1 MPLISR
7 ALCSSFLTRCCTA
20 WLLGKLFPFD
30 NKLRLYN
37 PTFSVMSHPHTDEI
51 YIAMHQEGRVFRE
64 CPEQMLLTLAAYL
77 AIRFARYSL
86 YADANFF
93 ASTV

>member
-1 MPLISR
+1 
-7 ALCSSFLTRCCTA
+7 
-20 WLLGKLFPFD
+20 
-30 NKLRLYN
+30 
-37 PTFSVMSHPHTDEI
+37 MSHPHTDEI

-77 AIRFARYSL
+77 AIRFAQYSL

-93 ASTV
+93 ASTI